1 MFRIIDRIKLRKIDI
16 ILLAGVLFIFL
27 FIYKEWFSFNIL
39 KGGEWLF
46 FYTESIIGKSFTG
59 TWISDSS
66 LGYFNNVIIYRFP
79 VEILISLFGFL
90 GFDSRISD
98 FFIFRL
104 PIIVGFPLA
113 AYIAGKYFL
122 KFNQAGT
129 ITLVFALSF
138 NSYFLFINAAG
149 HLHINVAAVAAIIAF
164 LLYAIAW
171 DKNKRNL
178 LTASFFF
185 LFLSGLYDF
194 RPTYMAIL
202 MMFLYK
208 TYISILDIKFKKR
221 GLIFKSISIF
231 KSYLSI
237 FAVLFFILLSFSFWL
252 IPAILSKSINNNVA
266 VNSGLF
272 GSQFFDIIQ
281 SITLHHPYWNGSE
294 PISFIKNNPPYFFWF
309 LPIFSFF
316 GVYLHR
322 KNRKIV
328 FFAFIALLGIF
339 LTKHSDIPFSNIY
352 KWLYD
357 HVLGFNAFRE
367 SSKFFFL
374 IAIGYSISISS
385 LSNWLWMKSTEKK
398 VYLIVKY
405 IFTLLVVCLFVYN
418 TKPMITGEIKT
429 MFLPRVIPNDYLILR
444 EHILREVDFSRIL
457 WIPTI
462 SNWSVFTNNHPKVS
476 AVGDLDYYYN
486 FSQDSLKKQL
496 IAIFELNSTNYLLDN
511 SSIKYIV
518 VPIKDLGDDNP
529 FYYYG
534 NNRQFY
540 IDRLD
545 KTAYLKKINIGTD
558 ELTVYENKNFRPR
571 IYSTIEKETIL
582 KNVPFSKLNYQ
593 FVNPAEYKVILP
605 NISEPVYLNFSDT
618 YHPDWKLRVG
628 EFNWFQSLIQKDYYY
643 PDKYHLESDIGLNHW
658 KIDPKWFKDKGY
670 QVGEIVPIT
679 LYFAPQAWMNLGLI
693 ISGSTFIIILGF
705 LVYFTIKK
713 YEKK

>member
-1 MFRIIDRIKLRKIDI
+1 
-16 ILLAGVLFIFL
+16 
-27 FIYKEWFSFNIL
+27 
-39 KGGEWLF
+39 
-46 FYTESIIGKSFTG
+46 
-59 TWISDSS
+59 
-66 LGYFNNVIIYRFP
+66 
-79 VEILISLFGFL
+79 
-90 GFDSRISD
+90 
-98 FFIFRL
+98 
-104 PIIVGFPLA
+104 
-113 AYIAGKYFL
+113 
-122 KFNQAGT
+122 
-129 ITLVFALSF
+129 
-138 NSYFLFINAAG
+138 
-149 HLHINVAAVAAIIAF
+149 
-164 LLYAIAW
+164 
-171 DKNKRNL
+171 
-178 LTASFFF
+178 
-185 LFLSGLYDF
+185 
-194 RPTYMAIL
+194 
-202 MMFLYK
+202 
-208 TYISILDIKFKKR
+208 
-221 GLIFKSISIF
+221 
-231 KSYLSI
+231 
-237 FAVLFFILLSFSFWL
+237 
-252 IPAILSKSINNNVA
+252 
-266 VNSGLF
+266 
-272 GSQFFDIIQ
+272 
-281 SITLHHPYWNGSE
+281 
-294 PISFIKNNPPYFFWF
+294 
-309 LPIFSFF
+309 
-316 GVYLHR
+316 
-322 KNRKIV
+322 
-328 FFAFIALLGIF
+328 
-339 LTKHSDIPFSNIY
+339 
-352 KWLYD
+352 
-357 HVLGFNAFRE
+357 
-367 SSKFFFL
+367 
-374 IAIGYSISISS
+374 
-385 LSNWLWMKSTEKK
+385 
-398 VYLIVKY
+398 
-405 IFTLLVVCLFVYN
+405 
-418 TKPMITGEIKT
+418 
-429 MFLPRVIPNDYLILR
+429 
-444 EHILREVDFSRIL
+444 L